1 MCSYIGSRCDNEHNG
16 AYPVAMRDGIGAWER
31 GGGREVLNEAA
42 DGHNSGHD
50 VPPLHQQ
57 QKGIKFTT
65 SCSSCPTT
73 IQTFC
78 KCSEEDAAQPLQQ
91 APELALY
98 MAIISVVQLV
108 GTTLDQIVNQSLCL
122 HCSLLDPILE
132 PEKVSE
138 NSTKQGRMYMLPS
151 NSKNRSFNSNQQLL
165 WQYYY

>member
-1 MCSYIGSRCDNEHNG
+1 MQIFSSSSYYWLEKFNKEQDPGTLIDEDC
-16 AYPVAMRDGIGAWER
+16 
-31 GGGREVLNEAA
+31 EVLNEAA

-98 MAIISVVQLV
+98 MISSQLF
-108 GTTLDQIVNQSLCL
+108 
-122 HCSLLDPILE
+122 IL
-132 PEKVSE
+132 
-138 NSTKQGRMYMLPS
+138 
-151 NSKNRSFNSNQQLL
+151 
-165 WQYYY
+165 